1 MWMKSLGLNETKDTY
16 CILWVRR
23 VGNIL
28 NHCRTVCPLVLW
40 SRPQHYHVGGDSVLL
55 YSSRQTTCIFD
66 GVRTDNAVSR

>member
-1 MWMKSLGLNETKDTY
+1 MWMKSLGLNETMDTY
-16 CILWVRR
+16 YILWVR